1 MVRKQKGGAKLIHP
15 EKTGFSATFDMLK
28 SEGSS
33 LEILTFSSLYGFMF
47 ELIVDPSKTEYYTLD
62 ATGRLKTP
70 ITEFIL
76 KLVVTT
82 PITITLP
89 EYNGVKKASET
100 PGNFLNEAKTQQSIW
115 LNSISGG
122 RPEICPAVANL
133 SLFDNAQSHILIYW
147 LFFIIGKNGINRPN
161 EVTDVLHYLLYILTK
176 PPCGIGVIL
185 MPKIMNSTTFTNFT
199 RSSPSPR
206 EDEIL
211 EAISNILAQVVRLF
225 IGNGIIHTDL
235 HKSNVLVYRSA
246 QKMKSEIIDFGRV
259 IHVDDMPPNVK
270 TDKANIID
278 NLFAI
283 TQAIDKQTFIENVM
297 DYIQSLIETKIASPK
312 NAQMSWLINFAKHN
326 QQVYLQSFDIL
337 KEYYIVSVDKPTR
350 MMQTTISSYTSRG
363 NFYDLNRTL
372 SEFYVSLP
380 NLKDPEFT
388 FASKTAV
395 STSSMQTVASAPQ
408 PAAQKATQDG
418 RTKRSWTDNAQ
429 NEPDRPLGR
438 ARVDNNTN
446 STIVDVDDA
455 NRTIVHDVDHE
466 STIIDDR
473 HYGGKKYRRKQSRRK
488 QSSRPYIVQR
498 KQTRKRGKQR
508 PRSKRI

>member
-1 MVRKQKGGAKLIHP
+1 M
-15 EKTGFSATFDMLK
+15 
-28 SEGSS
+28 
-33 LEILTFSSLYGFMF
+33 
-47 ELIVDPSKTEYYTLD
+47 
-62 ATGRLKTP
+62 
-70 ITEFIL
+70 
-76 KLVVTT
+76 
-82 PITITLP
+82 P

-199 RSSPSPR
+199 RSSPSLR
-206 EDEIL
+206 GDEIL
-211 EAISNILAQVVRLF
+211 KAISNILAQVVRLF
-225 IGNGIIHTDL
+225 IVNGIIHTDL
-235 HKSNVLVYRSA
+235 HKSNVLVYLSA
-246 QKMKSEIIDFGRV
+246 QGMKSEIIDFGRV

-270 TDKANIID
+270 TDKDNIIN

-283 TQAIDKQTFIENVM
+283 TQAIDKQTFIDNIM

-312 NAQMSWLINFAKHN
+312 NAQMSWLINFAKN
-326 QQVYLQSFDIL
+326 NKQVYLQSFETL

-350 MMQTTISSYTSRG
+350 MMQTTISSYISIG

-380 NLKDPEFT
+380 NLDNVQFKS
-388 FASKTAV
+388 ASTTAV
-395 STSSMQTVASAPQ
+395 LTSSMQTAASAPQ

-418 RTKRSWTDNAQ
+418 RAKRSWTDNAQ
-429 NEPDRPLGR
+429 NEPDKPLGR

-455 NRTIVHDVDHE
+455 NHTIVDDVDHE

>member
-28 SEGSS
+28 IEGSS
-33 LEILTFSSLYGFMF
+33 LEILTYTSLYGFMF

-82 PITITLP
+82 QSNTVTLP

-133 SLFDNAQSHILIYW
+133 SLFDNAQSHNLIYW

-161 EVTDVLHYLLYILTK
+161 EVTDVLHYLLRILTK

-225 IGNGIIHTDL
+225 IVNGIIHTDL
-235 HKSNVLVYRSA
+235 HKSNVLVYPSA

-270 TDKANIID
+270 TDKDNIID

-283 TQAIDKQTFIENVM
+283 TQAIDKQTFIKNVM

-312 NAQMSWLINFAKHN
+312 NAQMSWLINFAKEN

-380 NLKDPEFT
+380 NLDNVQFQS
-388 FASKTAV
+388 ASTTAGD
-395 STSSMQTVASAPQ
+395 TSSMQTAASAPQ

-418 RTKRSWTDNAQ
+418 RVKRSWTDNAQ
-429 NEPDRPLGR
+429 NVPDRPLGR

-455 NRTIVHDVDHE
+455 NRTIDDDVDHE
-466 STIIDDR
+466 STIIDEDR
-473 HYGGKKYRRKQSRRK
+473 IGGKKSKRQRKTHRRRNKIS
-488 QSSRPYIVQR
+488 QR